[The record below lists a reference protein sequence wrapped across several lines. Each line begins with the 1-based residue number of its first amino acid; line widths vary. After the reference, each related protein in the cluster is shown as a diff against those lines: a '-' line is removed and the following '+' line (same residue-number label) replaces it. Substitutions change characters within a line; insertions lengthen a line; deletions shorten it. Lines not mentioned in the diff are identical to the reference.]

1 MSYKWSFIALVSLL
15 LLGVGFD
22 FAFNAYLQTT
32 VLLLLINCIAALSL
46 NLING
51 VTGQFSLGHAGFM
64 ALGAY
69 TSAYVSTQL
78 SSLPALLVISLTT
91 ILGGLVAAGAGFL
104 VGQPSLRLKGDYLA
118 IVTLGFGEII
128 RVAFLNMDFVGGP
141 RGFSGF
147 PSLGEFLTTYG
158 FVTLWLVITFMIMQ
172 RVLYSPLG
180 RKLLSVREDEI
191 AAENMGVNTT
201 STKVISFMI
210 SSFFA
215 GVAGALFAHV
225 NQYISPSNFTFLLSV
240 NVVIMVVLGGLGS
253 FVGSLIA
260 AALITVLPEFL
271 RPLQNYTGID
281 LRMVIYSLIL
291 ILMMLLKPQG
301 LLGDR
306 NVKLNS

>member
-1 MSYKWSFIALVSLL
+1 MSYKWSAIFLIIILSL
-15 LLGVGFD
+15 GFA
-22 FAFNAYLQTT
+22 FNQLFNAYLQTT
-32 VLLLLINCIAALSL
+32 ILLLLVNCIAALSL

-69 TSAYVSTQL
+69 TAAVVSMQL
-78 SSLPALLVISLTT
+78 QYIPTLLAVT
-91 ILGGLVAAGAGFL
+91 IATITGGLVAAAAGFL

-128 RVAFLNMDFVGGP
+128 RVALLNIEYVGGP
-141 RGFSGF
+141 RGLSGI
-147 PSLGEFLTTYG
+147 PSAGG
-158 FVTLWLVITFMIMQ
+158 FFASYSFVSIWLVISFVFMH

-201 STKVISFMI
+201 STKVMSFMI

-215 GVAGALFAHV
+215 GIAGALFAHV
-225 NQYISPSNFTFLLSV
+225 NQYISPSNFTFLISV

-253 FVGSLIA
+253 FTGSLIA
-260 AALITVLPEFL
+260 ATFLTILPEFL
-271 RPLQNYTGID
+271 RPLQNWTGVD
-281 LRMVIYSLIL
+281 LRMVIYSVILIL
-291 ILMMLLKPQG
+291 IMLIRPQG

-306 NVKLNS
+306 NVKLTP

>member
-1 MSYKWSFIALVSLL
+1 MSYKWSLIALISLL

-22 FAFNAYLQTT
+22 FIFNAYLQTT
-32 VLLLLINCIAALSL
+32 ILLLLINCIAALSL

-78 SSLPALLVISLTT
+78 NSLPVLLTITLTT
-91 ILGGLVAAGAGFL
+91 ILGGLVAAMAGFL

-147 PSLGEFLTTYG
+147 PALGEFLTSYG
-158 FVTLWLVITFMIMQ
+158 FVAIWLVITFMVMQ
-172 RVLYSPLG
+172 RVLHSPLG

-225 NQYISPSNFTFLLSV
+225 NQYISPSNFAFLLSV

-291 ILMMLLKPQG
+291 IFMMLLKPQG